1 MRASGRV
8 CFLVVC
14 AVAFLAAQDSSRPG
28 FVTGPSSS
36 GAQLL
41 NKPLLPGTAV
51 LNCESITTSSSG
63 SALLSGSKQGGLA
76 ALGHDSQGV
85 VMTDSKGNPQIALQQ
100 GLAQVSGGVTVVTPQ
115 ASFQPQGNSQFS
127 VVADQDH
134 TYVMGKSGST
144 NVGSIQ
150 NPTTVQPGQ
159 AFEIDA
165 PLPPPG
171 GGGQCNGTLRM
182 PSGTAQ
188 MKPVSLQVVQIAAT
202 KLEASTVTQTKDATQ
217 IGQNH

>member
-1 MRASGRV
+1 
-8 CFLVVC
+8 
-14 AVAFLAAQDSSRPG
+14 VAFLAAQDSSRPG

-85 VMTDSKGNPQIALQQ
+85 VLTDSKGNPQIALQQ
-100 GLAQVSGGVTVVTPQ
+100 GLAKVSGGVTVITPQ

-127 VVADQDH
+127 VVADHDH
-134 TYVMGKSGST
+134 TYVMGKSGTT

-150 NPTTVQPGQ
+150 NPTALQPGQ

-165 PLPPPG
+165 PLPPA

-188 MKPVSLQVVQIAAT
+188 MKPVSLQIVQTAAI
-202 KLEASTVTQTKDATQ
+202 KLEASTVTQSNDATQ